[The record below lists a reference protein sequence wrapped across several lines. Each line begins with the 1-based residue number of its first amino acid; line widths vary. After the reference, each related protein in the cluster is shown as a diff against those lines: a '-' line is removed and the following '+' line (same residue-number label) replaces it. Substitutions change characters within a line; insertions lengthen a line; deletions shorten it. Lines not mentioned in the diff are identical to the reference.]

1 MKLIFLG
8 LISFSIMNCIPLM
21 GTCQTPETGDQ
32 VSAGIIKATDANYI
46 GGCRIAWD
54 YSTLSKVSVAAGYNG
69 YARMIQLNDKSLLCT
84 YESNGTIVTV
94 KSFDG
99 GKFWSTPVV
108 VESGGNGIN
117 MAVPDILLLKD
128 GSVLVCYNLRPYSQS
143 PDRKFGIRTKKS
155 YDGGLTWKDSRLL
168 YEADYLFENGC
179 WEPSAIQL
187 TTGEIQLFF
196 ANESIYR
203 HSNEQNISLIKSADN
218 GLTWTKTPQIVSFRA
233 SHRDGMPVPVL
244 LNNGRD
250 IVFSIED
257 NGYSN
262 FKPYLIRNTIADNWE
277 TVVDASSVN
286 RDYALADR
294 ISDTI
299 YAGAPYLR
307 QLPAGETILSYQG
320 TEDRNNNMN
329 NSEMKVVI
337 GNENAKS
344 FNRKS
349 SPFAIAGSKS
359 GLWNSLSVIENNT
372 VVALT
377 STNGYS
383 GNGTTEIWMIKGHVI
398 PELIAANEK
407 INIDGIFDEASWNTQ
422 FPVFVG
428 HTGLT
433 QVKAQ
438 ITYDKESLYVLTEVA
453 DSHVSISS
461 DIESSDGV
469 TVYIHNKNK
478 TFNIPYKGIFSVF
491 VSAANRVVIKEG
503 DSGNWTNRN
512 FANLKS
518 STIKTANG
526 YRQEIAIPWMA
537 IGGKPAQNS
546 AIGFNLGLTEN
557 SGNTSADY
565 RETITACPDNQPNTW
580 MVLKLE

>member
-1 MKLIFLG
+1 MKLSFLG
-8 LISFSIMNCIPLM
+8 LISFSILNCIPLL
-21 GTCQTPETGDQ
+21 GFCQKLGPGDQ
-32 VSAGIIKATDANYI
+32 VSQGINKATDANYTA
-46 GGCRIAWD
+46 GCRIAWD
-54 YSTLSKVSVAAGYNG
+54 YSTLSKVSAAAGYNG
-69 YARMIQLNDKSLLCT
+69 YARMIQLNDKSLLSA

-94 KSFDG
+94 KSTDG
-99 GKFWSTPVV
+99 GKSWSAPVI

-117 MAVPDILLLKD
+117 MAAPDILLLQD
-128 GSVLVCYNLRPYSQS
+128 GSVLVCYNPRPYNIS
-143 PDRKFGIRTKKS
+143 PVRKFGIRTRKS
-155 YDGGLTWKDSRLL
+155 YDGGLTWKDARLL
-168 YEADYLFENGC
+168 YEADYLFANGC

-196 ANESIYR
+196 ANEGTYR
-203 HSNEQNISLIKSADN
+203 QSNEQNISLIRSTDY

-233 SHRDGMPVPVL
+233 GHRDGMPVPVL

-262 FKPYLIRNTIADNWE
+262 FKPYLIRNTIVANWE
-277 TVVDASSVN
+277 TVTDASSVN
-286 RDYALADR
+286 RDYALSDK
-294 ISDTI
+294 IPDTI
-299 YAGAPYLR
+299 YAGAPYMR

-349 SPFAIAGSKS
+349 VPFAIAASKS

-383 GNGTTEIWMIKGHVI
+383 SNGTTEVWMIKGHVI
-398 PELIAANEK
+398 PELTAANEK
-407 INIDGIFDEASWNTQ
+407 ININGICNEASWNTQ
-422 FPVFVG
+422 FPLFVG
-428 HTGLT
+428 HKGLT
-433 QVKAQ
+433 QERAQ
-438 ITYDKESLYVLTEVA
+438 ITYDNEFLYVLTDVS
-453 DSHVSISS
+453 DSRVSISN

-469 TVYIHNKNK
+469 TVYVN

-491 VSAANRVVIKEG
+491 VSAANKVVSKEG
-503 DSGNWTNRN
+503 DNGNWTKRN
-512 FANLKS
+512 LANLKS

-526 YRQEIAIPWMA
+526 YRQEIAIPWIA
-537 IGGKPAQNS
+537 IGGKPTQNS

-557 SGNTSADY
+557 SGNASADY

-580 MVLKLE
+580 MILKLK